1 MLHFVEKF
9 EYQRLVVAHSNLQL
23 EMNTD
28 STKYLTRGKKK
39 KKTNLCRSGRVTG
52 ATAKMKQIL
61 TSMSVQP

>member
-23 EMNTD
+23 EMNKD
-28 STKYLTRGKKK
+28 STKYLTWGKKSK
-39 KKTNLCRSGRVTG
+39 NLCRSGRVTC

-61 TSMSVQP
+61 TSMSVQS